1 MHECVH
7 KKMCNGFYFM
17 LGIIEMEKQTNKH
30 MLNDSKVYSV
40 VKYIYIC
47 GNTSK
52 YVFLAACKI

>member
-40 VKYIYIC
+40 VKYIYMWKYFKIC
-47 GNTSK
+47 
-52 YVFLAACKI
+52 FLGCM